1 MSSSQL
7 LLNVILF
14 MLMFTIALD
23 LKTENF
29 NRILKNPLPV
39 STALIA
45 QFLLLPVGTFIA
57 TLFLDLPANIE
68 AGMLLVA
75 SCPCGGIS
83 NFVTHH
89 SGGNTALAVSIS
101 AVANVLALI
110 LTPLNFTWMV
120 SNNPN
125 TANWLRDIQVDPS
138 QIWIN
143 LLIVLAIPL
152 TAGMLTRFWMPGV
165 SKRIRQPLGR
175 FSMIV
180 LILFIVAALY
190 KDRHL
195 LVGVSGLLI
204 IVVLHNASGLLMGY
218 LTGVVARLPVADIK
232 ALVFETGMQNA
243 ALAVAIIGSQFN
255 ADAGMLVIAGL
266 WAIWHNSSGL
276 VVAQMLRVHAKKNL
290 PVRL

>member
-1 MSSSQL
+1 
-7 LLNVILF
+7 

-204 IVVLHNASGLLMGY
+204 IVVLHNASGLLIGY